1 MHLMECEP
9 KNSAPVKS
17 GVAARRAKRMSG
29 NRDLANQLGLA
40 AQRPITLVGLMGSG
54 KSSVGKRLAA
64 RLGLPFVD
72 ADAEIEIACG
82 MTIAEIFE
90 RFGEAHFRD
99 GERRVIARLVDGA
112 PKVVATGG
120 GAFMQPDT
128 RALILERSVAVWLDA
143 DIETLVERVAKRD
156 TRPLLAGRDA
166 GEVLRALAAERG
178 PIYALAPVRV
188 LSGDGPHMQ
197 VVDAVIEALA
207 AKNGEQHDR

>member
-9 KNSAPVKS
+9 KK
-17 GVAARRAKRMSG
+17 GVPDKRGTTGRGAKRG
-29 NRDLANQLGLA
+29 PRDRLVLA

-64 RLGLPFVD
+64 RLGLSFVD

-128 RALILERSVAVWLDA
+128 RALILARSVAVWLDA
-143 DIETLVERVAKRD
+143 DIETLVERVGKRD

-178 PIYALAPVRV
+178 PIYAQAPVRV
-188 LSGDGPHMQ
+188 LSGNGPHAQ
-197 VVDAVIEALA
+197 VVEAVIDALA
-207 AKNGEQHDR
+207 AKNGEDA